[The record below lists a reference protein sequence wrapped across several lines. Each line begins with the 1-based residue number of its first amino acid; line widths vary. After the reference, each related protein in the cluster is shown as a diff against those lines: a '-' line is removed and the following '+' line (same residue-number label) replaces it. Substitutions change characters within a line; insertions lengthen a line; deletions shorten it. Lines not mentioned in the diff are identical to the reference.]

1 MSEMACQARPK
12 AAQSHRVHK
21 CGDSSREF
29 SHIHIIGSSAVS
41 WATSGASAYNTGF
54 FSWLFAFWPY
64 VSIYLLLYFTRNF
77 LAKLHLVWNVI
88 SLFPFWPSDIKLK
101 ITAEEM
107 VSSCSSLTFVQL
119 DFADFNP
126 THLESPL
133 LDWRG
138 DRVIACARVDHRVVL
153 WSSLFPSLNPFQ
165 VCCSLWEGQQEHMGM
180 QQGCPGLQTEP
191 APSTWQHQRK
201 ARLLNKNPGAAF
213 AVMPQ
218 RLISNTIFQYNLC

>member
-54 FSWLFAFWPY
+54 FSCLFAFWPY
-64 VSIYLLLYFTRNF
+64 ISIYLLLYFTRNF
-77 LAKLHLVWNVI
+77 LAKLHPVWNVI
-88 SLFPFWPSDIKLK
+88 SLFPFGPSDIKLK

-107 VSSCSSLTFVQL
+107 VSSCSSLTFLQL

-180 QQGCPGLQTEP
+180 QQGCPGLQTRASSLNLA
-191 APSTWQHQRK
+191 APKKSQASQQKSRSCFCSDATKTH
-201 ARLLNKNPGAAF
+201 F
-213 AVMPQ
+213 
-218 RLISNTIFQYNLC
+218 

>member
-54 FSWLFAFWPY
+54 FSCLFAFWPY
-64 VSIYLLLYFTRNF
+64 ISIYLLLYFTRNF
-77 LAKLHLVWNVI
+77 LAKLHPVWNVI
-88 SLFPFWPSDIKLK
+88 SLFPFGPSDIKLK

-180 QQGCPGLQTEP
+180 QQGCPGLQTRASSLNLA
-191 APSTWQHQRK
+191 APKKSQASQQKSRSCFCSDATKTH
-201 ARLLNKNPGAAF
+201 F
-213 AVMPQ
+213 
-218 RLISNTIFQYNLC
+218 

>member
-41 WATSGASAYNTGF
+41 WATSGASACNTGF
-54 FSWLFAFWPY
+54 FSCLFAFRPY
-64 VSIYLLLYFTRNF
+64 ISIYLLLYFTRNF
-77 LAKLHLVWNVI
+77 LAELHPVWNVI
-88 SLFPFWPSDIKLK
+88 SLFPFGPSDIKLK

-107 VSSCSSLTFVQL
+107 VSSCSSLTFLQL

-180 QQGCPGLQTEP
+180 QQGCPGLQTRASSLNLA
-191 APSTWQHQRK
+191 APKKSQASQQKSRSCFCSDATKTH
-201 ARLLNKNPGAAF
+201 F
-213 AVMPQ
+213 
-218 RLISNTIFQYNLC
+218 